1 MAGIEE
7 CLRKKDN
14 KADIIKYRVW
24 LTVMIIAA
32 AGTFIGITLL
42 FYSTLLG
49 VMDTLV
55 FGGIA
60 LLAYFRKENALVEY
74 DYALY
79 EDVIAIARVYNQRRR
94 KELIRVELSEVE
106 CIAPVYDERFDALK
120 EVSGL
125 KVINAWLNGREHA
138 YFMDCVYNK
147 SRVCVIWEPSEAL
160 LKAARAQKPRAV
172 RL

>member
-1 MAGIEE
+1 MTGIEE

-24 LTVMIIAA
+24 LAVMIIAA
-32 AGTFIGITLL
+32 AGTFIGITML
-42 FYSTLLG
+42 FYSPLLG
-49 VMDTLV
+49 GVDTLV

-60 LLAYFRKENALVEY
+60 VLAYFRKENALVEY

-106 CIAPVYDERFDALK
+106 CIAPVYDERFEALK
-120 EVSGL
+120 DVRGL
-125 KVINAWLNGREHA
+125 KIVNAWLNGRENA

-147 SRVCVIWEPSEAL
+147 TRICVIWEPSEAL

-172 RL
+172 RI